1 MRIRTNLI
9 SGIVFGILSI
19 IFIMLVPSQIQVP
32 AYDNGGPSPR
42 IIPYLVLYG
51 TLICSICLI
60 IQSIVFKKEHIVVF
74 DIKIEKASL
83 TIMGIMILFG
93 VVILKFGFLVGIVV
107 ALPIM
112 LFALGERKP
121 FIYAFTILGGIGV
134 YYLFINVFNI
144 SLPVF
149 GG

>member
-1 MRIRTNLI
+1 MKIRTNLV
-9 SGIVFGILSI
+9 SGIIFGVLSI
-19 IFIMLVPSQIQVP
+19 ILIILVPSQISIP

-60 IQSIVFKKEHIVVF
+60 VQSLIFKKERIIFF
-74 DIKIEKASL
+74 DIKVEKASI
-83 TIMGIMILFG
+83 TILGIILLFG
-93 VVILKFGFLVGIVV
+93 FIMLKFSFILAVVV

-112 LFALGERKP
+112 LFALGERKI
-121 FIYAFTILGGIGV
+121 FIYIFSILGGIGV
-134 YYLFINVFNI
+134 YYLFIQVFNI
-144 SLPVF
+144 SLPKF